1 MYRLNKMIGM
11 LFLGICLLVSIVA
24 LSNYW
29 LINTSKGK
37 VYNNMEDMP
46 TNDVGLVLGANP
58 KIFNK
63 YDNPYFYNRI
73 DAAEKL
79 YKSGKVKHLLL
90 SGDNGNRAYNEPK
103 AMKEA
108 LMNRGVPESAITLDF
123 AGFRTLDSV
132 VRSQKIF
139 QQKKITVLSQEFH
152 NYRALF
158 IADHYG
164 IDAVAFN
171 AKAVNS
177 GSQKTIYRE
186 YLARFKAVLDLY
198 ILRKQPKFLG
208 DKIDIVI

>member
-1 MYRLNKMIGM
+1 MYRLKKMIGI
-11 LFLGICLLVSIVA
+11 LFLGTCLLISIVA

-29 LINTSKGK
+29 LINTSEGK
-37 VYNNMEDMP
+37 VYNDVSKIP
-46 TNDVGLVLGANP
+46 INDVGLVLGANP

-63 YDNPYFYNRI
+63 YKNPYFYNRI

-90 SGDNGNRAYNEPK
+90 SGDNGTKGYNEPEE
-103 AMKEA
+103 MKLA
-108 LMNRGVPESAITLDF
+108 LMERGVPESAITLDF
-123 AGFRTLDSV
+123 AGFRTLDSI

-158 IADHYG
+158 IANHYG

-208 DKIDIVI
+208 EKIDIVI